1 MSALK
6 VNKTVQHD
14 TNLVLSGFKDYYSK
28 LAGILL
34 KKLLKPPN
42 KFTLNTVFQHYKGII
57 QSDSFNLAT
66 VSENTIL
73 TILKNTKVSKAAG
86 LNSLYGRFLK
96 DGAKVLAI
104 PITDI
109 CKLKPIYKKGSLTE
123 ASNYRSI
130 SLLPLISKVIE
141 KVIRDQAS
149 AFFNSTNLLCN
160 YQSGFRKNHSTDFC
174 LSFLNDKI
182 LKGFDQGL
190 ITGMILI
197 DLQKA
202 FDTIDHDI
210 LLQKLYAIGFSKH
223 SVNWFRSY
231 LTNRIFLVNLG
242 NVFSQQACVS
252 SGVPQGSI
260 LGPLLFL
267 IYINDMSQAVKCNFF
282 LYADDTCLAC
292 QHKDINEI
300 EKQLNKDFLS
310 ICDWFVD
317 NKLSIHFGDD
327 KTKSILFASK
337 FKIKKVRKLNIKY
350 GNIQIKQHSKV
361 KCFGCMLDETMSGET
376 MALSVINKINNKLE
390 FLYRKNRFLAPT
402 LRRLLC
408 NALIQPHFDH
418 ACSAWYPNLT
428 KKLKNRIQTSQNK
441 CIRFCLQLDKMTH
454 ISHKEFE
461 TLNWLP
467 VTERFNQCINSIVF
481 EYVNDQCPN
490 YLNEVF
496 QTAPE
501 NNIQTRGSFLKL
513 KCPFRK
519 TNAVQMALPYIGP
532 TIWSKTPDTL
542 KRTKNLNTFKHNLKE
557 HYLKELKNS
566 NIVSSL
572 S

>member
-1 MSALK
+1 MD
-6 VNKTVQHD
+6 N
-14 TNLVLSGFKDYYSK
+14 LSGR
-28 LAGILL
+28 LL
-34 KKLLKPPN
+34 
-42 KFTLNTVFQHYKGII
+42 
-57 QSDSFNLAT
+57 
-66 VSENTIL
+66 
-73 TILKNTKVSKAAG
+73 
-86 LNSLYGRFLK
+86 R
-96 DGAKVLAI
+96 DGAKVLAK
-104 PITDI
+104 PITNI
-109 CKLKPIYKKGSLTE
+109 CNLSITSGKFPDSCKLAKLKPIYKKGSLTE
-123 ASNYRSI
+123 ASNYRPI
-130 SLLPLISKVIE
+130 PLLPLISKVIE
-141 KVIRDQAS
+141 KVIHDQTS
-149 AFFNSTNLLCN
+149 AFFNSRNLLYN
-160 YQSGFRKNHSTDFC
+160 YQSGFRKKHSTDFC

-202 FDTIDHDI
+202 FVTIDHDI

-231 LTNRIFLVNLG
+231 LTNRTYLVNLG
-242 NVFSQQACVS
+242 NMFSQPACVS

-267 IYINDMSQAVKCNFF
+267 IHINDMSQAVKCNLF
-282 LYADDTCLAC
+282 LYANDTCLVF

-300 EKQLNKDFLS
+300 EKHLNKDFES

-317 NKLSIHFGDD
+317 NKLSIHFGDG

-337 FKIKKVRKLNIKY
+337 FKIKKFRKLNIKY
-350 GNIQIKQHSKV
+350 GNIQINQHSKV
-361 KCFGCMLDETMSGET
+361 KYLGCILDETMSGET
-376 MALSVINKINNKLE
+376 MALSVINKINNKLK
-390 FLYRKNRFLAPT
+390 FLYQKNRFLTPT

-408 NALIQPHFDH
+408 NALIQPHFDY

-441 CIRFCLQLDKMTH
+441 CIRFCLQLDKTSHM
-454 ISHKEFE
+454 SHKEFE

-467 VTERFNQCINSIVF
+467 VTERFNQWINSIVF
-481 EYVNDQCPN
+481 KYVNDQCPN
-490 YLNEVF
+490 YLNEIF
-496 QTAPE
+496 QIAPA

-519 TNAVQMALPYIGP
+519 TNAGQMALSYIGP
-532 TIWSKTPDTL
+532 TIWSKIPDTL

-557 HYLKELKNS
+557 HYLKELKNYYS
-566 NIVSSL
+566 R
-572 S
+572 

>member
-1 MSALK
+1 MD
-6 VNKTVQHD
+6 N
-14 TNLVLSGFKDYYSK
+14 LSGR
-28 LAGILL
+28 LL
-34 KKLLKPPN
+34 
-42 KFTLNTVFQHYKGII
+42 
-57 QSDSFNLAT
+57 
-66 VSENTIL
+66 
-73 TILKNTKVSKAAG
+73 
-86 LNSLYGRFLK
+86 R
-96 DGAKVLAI
+96 DGAKVLAK
-104 PITDI
+104 PITNI
-109 CKLKPIYKKGSLTE
+109 CNLSITSGKFPDSCKLAKLKPIYKKGSLTE
-123 ASNYRSI
+123 ASNYRPI
-130 SLLPLISKVIE
+130 PLLPLISKVIE
-141 KVIRDQAS
+141 KVIHDQTS
-149 AFFNSTNLLCN
+149 AFLNSRNLLYN
-160 YQSGFRKNHSTDFC
+160 YQSGFRKKHSTDFC

-231 LTNRIFLVNLG
+231 LTNRTYLVNLG
-242 NVFSQQACVS
+242 NMFSQPACVS

-267 IYINDMSQAVKCNFF
+267 IYINDMAQAVKCNLF
-282 LYADDTCLAC
+282 LYANDTCLIF

-300 EKQLNKDFLS
+300 EKHLNKDFES

-337 FKIKKVRKLNIKY
+337 FKIKKVRKLNIKN
-350 GNIQIKQHSKV
+350 GNIQINQHSKV
-361 KCFGCMLDETMSGET
+361 KYLGCILDETMSGET
-376 MALSVINKINNKLE
+376 MALSVINKINNKLK
-390 FLYRKNRFLAPT
+390 FLYQKNRFLTPT
-402 LRRLLC
+402 VRRLL
-408 NALIQPHFDH
+408 NALIQPHFDYTY
-418 ACSAWYPNLT
+418 SAWYPNLT

-441 CIRFCLQLDKMTH
+441 CIRFCLQLDKTTH
-454 ISHKEFE
+454 MSHKEFE

-467 VTERFNQCINSIVF
+467 VTERFNQWINSIVF
-481 EYVNDQCPN
+481 KYVNDQCPN

-496 QTAPE
+496 QIAPA
-501 NNIQTRGSFLKL
+501 NNMQTRGSFLKL

-519 TNAVQMALPYIGP
+519 TNAGQMALSYIGP
-532 TIWSKTPDTL
+532 TIWSKIPDTL

-566 NIVSSL
+566 HSR
-572 S
+572 